1 VKSKKKIKT
10 LVIGGSGFLGSH
22 VADLL
27 SKRNHKVTIF
37 DKRKYKFLNKNQK
50 FIKGDILNYAKI
62 RQVMKGQDIVFMF
75 AGLSNLNEAIKK
87 PIEAIKYNIL
97 ATANVLENCAE
108 FNIKRF
114 IFSSSVYANSNIGGF
129 YRASK
134 LAAEEFIK
142 EYSKSFKVK
151 FTVLRYG
158 SLYGPRSDSSNG
170 VKNIILYALKYN
182 KLRYIGSSLAERQY
196 IHISDA
202 TEATLSILKKKY
214 ENKFV
219 TIKGKKNIKVK
230 KLLSYLKN
238 KLNIKKNIRFDNKKF
253 SGHYIKFP
261 KKYSINLGQNFK
273 FNKNKD
279 IFQELDKLILM
290 TQNELQKK

>member
-1 VKSKKKIKT
+1 MIDT
-10 LVIGGSGFLGSH
+10 VISFFSEITSVQRGSILAMGLMFFWILEGFLPF
-22 VADLL
+22 
-27 SKRNHKVTIF
+27 RI
-37 DKRKYKFLNKNQK
+37 
-50 FIKGDILNYAKI
+50 
-62 RQVMKGQDIVFMF
+62 
-75 AGLSNLNEAIKK
+75 
-87 PIEAIKYNIL
+87 
-97 ATANVLENCAE
+97 
-108 FNIKRF
+108 
-114 IFSSSVYANSNIGGF
+114 
-129 YRASK
+129 
-134 LAAEEFIK
+134 
-142 EYSKSFKVK
+142 
-151 FTVLRYG
+151 
-158 SLYGPRSDSSNG
+158 
-170 VKNIILYALKYN
+170 LKYN

-214 ENKFV
+214 ENKLE